1 MGGSAPAALRPDRGR
16 VVSPETGTAVHR
28 DVLHL
33 ETRGNG
39 HILDLSEG
47 LRRIVRESGVRTGQ
61 ATAMVVGSTA
71 ALSTLEYEP
80 GLVEH
85 DVVAALEELAPEDGD
100 YRHEETWN
108 DDNGHSHVRATLVGP
123 SLALPVVDGE
133 VPFGTW
139 QQPVLLD
146 FDTRPRERSVVVTVV
161 GEAG

>member
-1 MGGSAPAALRPDRGR
+1 M
-16 VVSPETGTAVHR
+16 TAVTR
-28 DVLHL
+28 EIRV
-33 ETRGNG
+33 ETRGNAD
-39 HILDLSEG
+39 IVDLTDRLAEA
-47 LRRIVRESGVRTGQ
+47 VRSSGVTTGQ

-71 ALSTLEYEP
+71 ALSTLEHEP

-85 DVVAALEELAPEDGD
+85 DIEAAMERIAPEDGR

-146 FDTRPRERSVVVTVV
+146 FDTRPRERTVVVTVV
-161 GEAG
+161 GE